1 MRVQLWLGRSRLW
14 VDIRGIDG
22 EKWSENMEVKHGE
35 VLYHSNSRS
44 LSLSSNLAIGPSS
57 DTCT

>member
-22 EKWSENMEVKHGE
+22 EKWSENMEVIHGE
-35 VLYHSNSRS
+35 VLYHSARS
-44 LSLSSNLAIGPSS
+44 F
-57 DTCT
+57 